1 MTPFISLE
9 NTALRKFEKIV
20 VRNLTWQIEDQQHWA
35 IVGENGSG
43 KTTLLEALAGKIP
56 FVGGKVKFHF
66 LEEGQLLK
74 DKIELVSRDYSGNRI
89 LNSAAQYYQ
98 QRFNVYD
105 AENSPTV
112 REFLTDQMK
121 PIGTIDEKSVQL
133 PPSPYTEEELM
144 NAAKVLRIEHL
155 LERKLMTLSNGET
168 RRTLLTRSF

>member
-66 LEEGQLLK
+66 WKK
-74 DKIELVSRDYSGNRI
+74 DNY
-89 LNSAAQYYQ
+89 
-98 QRFNVYD
+98 
-105 AENSPTV
+105 
-112 REFLTDQMK
+112 
-121 PIGTIDEKSVQL
+121 
-133 PPSPYTEEELM
+133 
-144 NAAKVLRIEHL
+144 
-155 LERKLMTLSNGET
+155 
-168 RRTLLTRSF
+168 